1 MSDTNKSNLQSLNES
16 TNRVEFRGGNSQN
29 KAKPPSSANQTL
41 SSLAADIKSKNK

>member
-16 TNRVEFRGGNSQN
+16 NRVEFRGGNSQN
-29 KAKPPSSANQTL
+29 KPKPPSSANQTL